1 MTIYAHNNLF
11 IQNKYY
17 NWYYQ
22 IIDNTRSKTYDDYSE
37 VHHIVPDSL
46 GGSDDPSNLVRLSF
60 REHFMCHWLLIK
72 FVKDPKDK
80 AKMSYALQC
89 MTWINNKNGRIVAS
103 WQFEVAKRATK
114 DNMSGE
120 NSPVYG
126 KKWYNNGI
134 KSIMLSDDQEIP
146 EGFVPG
152 LSAETRRKLRES
164 ARRRKRS
171 QI

>member
-152 LSAETRRKLRES
+152 LSAEN
-164 ARRRKRS
+164 
-171 QI
+171 